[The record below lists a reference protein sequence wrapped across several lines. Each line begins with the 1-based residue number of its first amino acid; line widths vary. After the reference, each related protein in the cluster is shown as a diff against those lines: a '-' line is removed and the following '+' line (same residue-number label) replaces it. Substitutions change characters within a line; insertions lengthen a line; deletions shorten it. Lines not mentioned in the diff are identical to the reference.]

1 MKNNKMIRAVAGAG
15 LCGAGLLLA
24 LSVPYHS
31 RTFRI
36 DAGGCRLVTDVVE
49 PSGSSAAGDLP
60 QGYVVLFHGLSA
72 NKRIMSYTTAGY
84 ASQGLRVFVPDLP
97 GHGRSAGPF
106 SYERSE
112 QCSENLVREL
122 IARGLLDPE
131 QTILVGHSLGG
142 AVALRVASHVP
153 VAGVVAISPAPM
165 RPIAG
170 LPPEAIPFH
179 GFVSPPAHSLV
190 MSAAWEAERIRGAA
204 KDLVPIPGDG
214 TSQYA
219 VIPRS
224 THVSI
229 LFDGM
234 AMSVEQ
240 KWAAQV
246 LRLHNQP
253 ALPSHRGV
261 LGFFLGFVGII
272 ILAGPFLR
280 EALQLRKQEPQP
292 SENVAA
298 VPQVRAFLEYGIVGL
313 GAVGLLSYWNPLRV
327 LRLFEGD
334 YFASF
339 LLVFGTALLALRWNS
354 LRTFLGGSR
363 NNTQATRPVYLT
375 LLGAAFAALLLH
387 VLITSWIDLTFSE
400 AWLTAARWERFAP
413 FLLAVLPYHAAE
425 ELLLGPASPGMG
437 TRRLLNA
444 LLLRVLAWGA
454 IVAGIL
460 LLRSGEILLVLLAPY
475 FALFCLFQI
484 WGMKVVREV
493 TASAAAAALFGAILL
508 AGFCLVVFPTT

>member
-1 MKNNKMIRAVAGAG
+1 MKTNKMIRAVAGAG
-15 LCGAGLLLA
+15 LCGAGLWLA
-24 LSVPYHS
+24 LSVPYRSH
-31 RTFRI
+31 TFRI
-36 DAGGCRLVTDVVE
+36 DAGGCRLVTDIVE
-49 PSGSSAAGDLP
+49 PSGGSAAGDMP

-72 NKRIMSYTTAGY
+72 NKRIMSYTTAGF
-84 ASQGLRVFVPDLP
+84 ASEGLRVFVPDLP
-97 GHGRSAGPF
+97 GHGRTAGPF
-106 SYERSE
+106 SYQRSE

-122 IARGLLDPE
+122 TARGLLDPE
-131 QTILVGHSLGG
+131 KTILVGHSLGG
-142 AVALRVASHVP
+142 AVALRVASHLP

-179 GFVSPPAHSLV
+179 GFVSLPAHSLV
-190 MSAAWEAERIRGAA
+190 MSAAWEAEKIRGAA

-214 TSQYA
+214 TSQYV

-229 LFDGM
+229 LFDGT
-234 AMSVEQ
+234 AMSVAQ

-246 LRLHNQP
+246 LRLPDKP

-261 LGFFLGFVGII
+261 LGFFLGFAGTLM
-272 ILAGPFLR
+272 LAGPFLR
-280 EALQLRKQEPQP
+280 EALLARKQEPHP
-292 SENVAA
+292 AENVAY
-298 VPQVRAFLEYGIVGL
+298 VLRVRAILEYGIAGL

-339 LLVFGTALLALRWNS
+339 LLVFGTVLLALRWSS
-354 LRTFLGGSR
+354 LQTLFGDSP
-363 NNTQATRPVYLT
+363 NTQATRPVYLT
-375 LLGAAFAALLLH
+375 LLAAAFAALLLY

-400 AWLTAARWERFAP
+400 AWLTAGRWARFTP
-413 FLLAVLPYHAAE
+413 FFLAVLPYHAAE
-425 ELLLGPASPGMG
+425 ELLLGPSSPGMG
-437 TRRLLNA
+437 KRRLLSA
-444 LLLRVLAWGA
+444 LLLRVVAWGA

-460 LLRSGEILLVLLAPY
+460 LLHSAEILLVLLAPY
-475 FALFCLFQI
+475 FAIFCMLQI